1 MRKWVVTGDMTI
13 NPQVKIFLIWYLT
26 KTNLTMSLVF
36 TDSFGAA
43 VFSSLFSASSDLF
56 FNRTWASFFQA
67 EIASSFRV
75 FTDLIVSALLWSIFI
90 CDTSVEVA
98 VSVEL
103 DLANGLLAV
112 FGDGW
117 WTLKVRTWKIIWLFF
132 ELNLLLNVFNEN
144 RNEYQKQISFFL
156 SNGFILYLNWP

>member
-1 MRKWVVTGDMTI
+1 
-13 NPQVKIFLIWYLT
+13 
-26 KTNLTMSLVF
+26 
-36 TDSFGAA
+36 
-43 VFSSLFSASSDLF
+43 
-56 FNRTWASFFQA
+56 
-67 EIASSFRV
+67 
-75 FTDLIVSALLWSIFI
+75 LIVSALLWSIFI